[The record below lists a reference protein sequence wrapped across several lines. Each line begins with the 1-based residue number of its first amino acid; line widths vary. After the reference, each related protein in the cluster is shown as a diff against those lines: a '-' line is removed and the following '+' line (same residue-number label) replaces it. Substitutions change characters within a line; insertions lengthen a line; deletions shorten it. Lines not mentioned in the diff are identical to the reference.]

1 MMKIT
6 QKNPSR
12 SGLRRAVKVLTWL
25 FVILIC
31 LPIAVFALWNT
42 IDEAPNANAT
52 RYLKVPAQRMPD
64 AENAWLLLAG
74 LDAAGD
80 INPISYGRQRVD
92 AYRARAAQSPMPKP
106 DAAEIALFKES
117 LPAVGL
123 DAALDGVTEF
133 CVREDGNCLQWA
145 QQHGAALKRLQLANA
160 VRLART
166 QELMQLPG
174 WQNLYPNT
182 LDRLYPNSGTFALQR
197 LLSALPLAQ
206 SEANPGAASEALA
219 QLGKTVAFWR
229 RVRAS
234 PQDIISIGIS
244 GREIEAA
251 MWLVSEWLA
260 RASPSAIAA
269 NAQAL
274 DQILAAPTTK
284 LDWFEAMGGE
294 FRAFEHTLHGAMP
307 GVASTLWHCVR
318 GSAAARMPAANDSC
332 LFMSA
337 MNLAYVHQATMN
349 LGADNYAQIQRVSEA
364 SLQQLPA
371 AEATAGVVMDRCFPQ
386 FDNVRA
392 LMRKLSYNFTGRI
405 LAGIAIPAFDFG
417 KRELDRDA
425 LRRMVQLKREAR
437 LAGITPAAMQRFV
450 LARPHLQSPP
460 DGLPI
465 VWDQASSELSFLPL
479 AKQYWKREV
488 IVVGLLAPKRPGK

>member
-6 QKNPSR
+6 PKNPSR
-12 SGLRRAVKVLTWL
+12 SGLRRTVKVLTWL

-31 LPIAVFALWNT
+31 LPIAVFALRNP

-52 RYLKVPAQRMPD
+52 RYLKVPAQRTPD

-80 INPISYGRQRVD
+80 IDPISYGRQRVD

-229 RVRAS
+229 RVRTYFAS
-234 PQDIISIGIS
+234 RYHQH
-244 GREIEAA
+244 
-251 MWLVSEWLA
+251 WH
-260 RASPSAIAA
+260 
-269 NAQAL
+269 
-274 DQILAAPTTK
+274 
-284 LDWFEAMGGE
+284 
-294 FRAFEHTLHGAMP
+294 FRA
-307 GVASTLWHCVR
+307 R
-318 GSAAARMPAANDSC
+318 N
-332 LFMSA
+332 
-337 MNLAYVHQATMN
+337 
-349 LGADNYAQIQRVSEA
+349 
-364 SLQQLPA
+364 
-371 AEATAGVVMDRCFPQ
+371 
-386 FDNVRA
+386 
-392 LMRKLSYNFTGRI
+392 
-405 LAGIAIPAFDFG
+405 
-417 KRELDRDA
+417 
-425 LRRMVQLKREAR
+425 
-437 LAGITPAAMQRFV
+437 
-450 LARPHLQSPP
+450 
-460 DGLPI
+460 
-465 VWDQASSELSFLPL
+465 
-479 AKQYWKREV
+479 
-488 IVVGLLAPKRPGK
+488 